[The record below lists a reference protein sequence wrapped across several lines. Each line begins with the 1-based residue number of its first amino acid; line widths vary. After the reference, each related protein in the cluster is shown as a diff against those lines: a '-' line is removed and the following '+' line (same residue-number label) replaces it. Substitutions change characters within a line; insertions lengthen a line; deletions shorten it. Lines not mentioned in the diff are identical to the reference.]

1 MTTETLKPCP
11 FCGGRAA
18 LSTIKKRIGT
28 ACKHTVIRQHAV
40 CKVCGAQTRVFK
52 ALDRAPRAWNR
63 RQTDADRI
71 EELTAEVAAY
81 GRSLEL
87 KQALIEELIRA
98 QVFQEI
104 REAAGRDD
112 VVDAY
117 NALVAECRLKQ
128 ALEPT
133 TAFLVMFNRI
143 VGDQP

>member
-1 MTTETLKPCP
+1 MNEQ
-11 FCGGRAA
+11 
-18 LSTIKKRIGT
+18 IKKRGRSAI
-28 ACKHTVIRQHAV
+28 VEYR
-40 CKVCGAQTRVFK
+40 K
-52 ALDRAPRAWNR
+52 ALAA
-63 RQTDADRI
+63 
-71 EELTAEVAAY
+71 AEP
-81 GRSLEL
+81 
-87 KQALIEELIRA
+87 LIRA